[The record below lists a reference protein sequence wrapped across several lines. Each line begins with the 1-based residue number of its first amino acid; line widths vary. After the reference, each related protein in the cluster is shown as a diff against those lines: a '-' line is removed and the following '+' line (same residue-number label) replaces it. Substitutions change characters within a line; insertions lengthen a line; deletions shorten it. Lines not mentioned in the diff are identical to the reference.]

1 MSHISSNF
9 DNVTS
14 HRSNNGTSQAW
25 AFYLILVSLYRTELT
40 RKNGMKGLDYD
51 FHLKVT

>member
-14 HRSNNGTSQAW
+14 HRSKNGASQART
-25 AFYLILVSLYRTELT
+25 FNLILFSLYRTELT